1 MSKKL
6 QTLIQNTIGDG
17 ARAAKYMMTIDRL
30 PGNSSTWPVQSK
42 SLSIMCKGAIF
53 PGKNLTTIT
62 YLYKG
67 RNIVI
72 PSHVKYNQ
80 TFELTFYLNESHN
93 ARIAFSDWMQGFD
106 QSYESYYTG
115 TNVGAANSAGKDI
128 INSGSSFTENVRDA
142 KTDLDRMTSIKV
154 AQLNFDNTQKTAEYI
169 FHNCYP
175 TAISDITTDA
185 SSVGAILEY
194 TVTFAYSHML
204 VLNPS
209 DTSYPFGI
217 LQ

>member
-115 TNVGAANSAGKDI
+115 TNVGAANSASKDI

-142 KTDLDRMTSIKV
+142 KTDLEKMIGLLNLTDVPHDDFKEMELYEKIIPKVIKV
-154 AQLNFDNTQKTAEYI
+154 CEDLWSKNGGLVGKI
-169 FHNCYP
+169 
-175 TAISDITTDA
+175 ISNKNDKND
-185 SSVGAILEY
+185 
-194 TVTFAYSHML
+194 
-204 VLNPS
+204 
-209 DTSYPFGI
+209 
-217 LQ
+217 